1 MNTRILD
8 LLENPNLLQAD
19 DLKLLN
25 EQIKATPYVQS
36 LRALALLAAS
46 RFDPEDYRNVLSRT
60 AAYTTDKKIL
70 FQLVN
75 GRTTALTVAGEAGT
89 PAVSAEQ
96 SGSTHGT
103 DEKSQVDDV
112 VADIAANLPAGR
124 PVNAETDNTTAVEDA
139 PGLAEKAEEKTFTK
153 ITPAETSAAKPVYVN
168 GELNRI
174 LFEGE
179 EDFLQQATPVIDK
192 EASAES
198 GKLVIADANM
208 TAPKVFSEESAPVN
222 KLAAREDEVFEAEEE
237 AVSDAAPE
245 TETHEDIQIL
255 PEAYGEEPAAADVSF
270 HGIAPFLP
278 EVKIT
283 ATPKKDETTVP
294 PAPVSN
300 KHEAEMQRLI
310 AEVERKIKEK
320 KAAQIQKTPLEEEA
334 QSSEI
339 SFSDTQ
345 DFLVKSGTPAPVT
358 PPTVAEEPSQSV
370 SGSDS
375 ATMDNVPASSA
386 GETDKSRT
394 IDASNASVRTGW
406 KPMSVSLHTPDAL
419 LKTEEQLPKAEF
431 EITQEATEEMKTVEE
446 VPVIQ
451 KKPSRIEAKSVD
463 QVTEPVQCVADD
475 DSNVPHF
482 INTWQNWLK
491 IDRKEAA
498 PPVVPVPEEDRKTVI
513 IEKFIETAPRISQL
527 REEGNF
533 VIKEKKSD
541 ISHLMTETLA
551 NIYVEQKLYAR
562 AIHAFHILA
571 EKHPQKADYFK
582 TKVKEVRD
590 LRNNFQ

>member
-36 LRALALLAAS
+36 FRALALLAAS

-139 PGLAEKAEEKTFTK
+139 PGLAEKAEEKIFTK

-179 EDFLQQATPVIDK
+179 EDFLQQATPLIDK

-198 GKLVIADANM
+198 GKLVIADANV

-222 KLAAREDEVFEAEEE
+222 ELAAREDEVFEAEEE
-237 AVSDAAPE
+237 AVSDATPE
-245 TETHEDIQIL
+245 TETHEDVQKS
-255 PEAYGEEPAAADVSF
+255 PEAYVEEPAADVSF

-283 ATPKKDETTVP
+283 ATPKKDETTAP

-300 KHEAEMQRLI
+300 KHEEEMQRLI

-320 KAAQIQKTPLEEEA
+320 KTAQIQNTSLEEEEA
-334 QSSEI
+334 QSTEI

-345 DFLVKSGTPAPVT
+345 DFLVKTETPATETPTPVT
-358 PPTVAEEPSQSV
+358 EELRKSDSSSDETHLAEVPVSVVDETGQSPEPDADNPSV
-370 SGSDS
+370 S
-375 ATMDNVPASSA
+375 
-386 GETDKSRT
+386 
-394 IDASNASVRTGW
+394 TGW
-406 KPMSVSLHTPDAL
+406 KPMIVPLHTPDAL
-419 LKTEEQLPKAEF
+419 LKTEEQLPKVQT
-431 EITQEATEEMKTVEE
+431 EITPEVSEEVKAVEE
-446 VPVIQ
+446 TPDIQ
-451 KKPSRIEAKSVD
+451 KQPSEIGANSLD
-463 QVTEPVQCVADD
+463 QDTEPTQSVADD
-475 DSNVPHF
+475 DSNVPQF

-491 IDRKEAA
+491 IERKEAA
-498 PPVVPVPEEDRKTVI
+498 PPVVPVPEEDRKTEI

-582 TKVKEVRD
+582 SKVKEVRD

>member
-139 PGLAEKAEEKTFTK
+139 PGLAEKAEEKIFTK
-153 ITPAETSAAKPVYVN
+153 ITPAETSAAKPIYVN

-198 GKLVIADANM
+198 GQLVLADSNL
-208 TAPKVFSEESAPVN
+208 TAPKVFSEETAPVN
-222 KLAAREDEVFEAEEE
+222 ELAAKETDPE
-237 AVSDAAPE
+237 VSDKQPE
-245 TETHEDIQIL
+245 DADVHEVIIPEKTSTVEETVVD
-255 PEAYGEEPAAADVSF
+255 EPAAADVSF

-283 ATPKKDETTVP
+283 ATPKKEEKAVTPV
-294 PAPVSN
+294 PVSN
-300 KHEAEMQRLI
+300 KHEEEMQRLI

-320 KAAQIQKTPLEEEA
+320 KAAQVQEVPKEEEP
-334 QSSEI
+334 SNTEI
-339 SFSDTQ
+339 SFTDTQ
-345 DFLVKSGTPAPVT
+345 DFVVKTETPADVIPTSVT
-358 PPTVAEEPSQSV
+358 EKPSEST

-375 ATMDNVPASSA
+375 ASVADIPEPNAE
-386 GETDKSRT
+386 ETSQGPETVADT
-394 IDASNASVRTGW
+394 PSVRPGW
-406 KPMSVSLHTPDAL
+406 KPMSIPSHTPDAL

-451 KKPSRIEAKSVD
+451 KQPSGIEAKSVD

-475 DSNVPHF
+475 DSNVPQF

-498 PPVVPVPEEDRKTVI
+498 PPVVPVPDEDRKTEI

-571 EKHPQKADYFK
+571 DKHPQKADYFK
-582 TKVKEVRD
+582 SKVKEVRD

>member
-8 LLENPNLLQAD
+8 LLENPNLVQSE

-25 EQIKATPYVQS
+25 DQITATPYVQS
-36 LRALALLAAS
+36 LRALALLATS
-46 RFDPEDYRNVLSRT
+46 RFDPENYRNILSKT

-75 GRTTALTVAGEAGT
+75 GRTAPLTVAAEAVA
-89 PAVSAEQ
+89 PAISTQQ
-96 SGSTHGT
+96 SGATYGESIQA
-103 DEKSQVDDV
+103 EVDDAV
-112 VADIAANLPAGR
+112 NIPSEVPAATDANSDTVHATTEGSAPDI
-124 PVNAETDNTTAVEDA
+124 
-139 PGLAEKAEEKTFTK
+139 AEKAEEKVFTK
-153 ITPAETSAAKPVYVN
+153 ITPAENNVAKPVYVN

-179 EDFLQQATPVIDK
+179 ENFLEQETPVIDK

-198 GKLVIADANM
+198 GKLVIADANV

-222 KLAAREDEVFEAEEE
+222 ELAAREDEIIEAEAI
-237 AVSDAAPE
+237 AVADATVE
-245 TETHEDIQIL
+245 TETHEDVEIL
-255 PEAYGEEPAAADVSF
+255 PEADRQEPPAADVSF

-283 ATPKKDETTVP
+283 ATPKKDETTLP
-294 PAPVSN
+294 TPLVSN
-300 KHEAEMQRLI
+300 KHEEEMQRLI

-320 KAAQIQKTPLEEEA
+320 KAAQIQNAPQEEEV
-334 QSSEI
+334 QSTEI

-345 DFLVKSGTPAPVT
+345 DFLVKTETRAPETPT
-358 PPTVAEEPSQSV
+358 LIIEEPSESV

-375 ATMDNVPASSA
+375 AIMADVPASDTD
-386 GETDKSRT
+386 ETDQGQKS
-394 IDASNASVRTGW
+394 DASNASVRPGW
-406 KPMSVSLHTPDAL
+406 KPMSVPSHTPDAL
-419 LKTEEQLPKAEF
+419 LDTKDQVQKVQTEIMPEVSD
-431 EITQEATEEMKTVEE
+431 EAVKTVEE
-446 VPVIQ
+446 VPEIQ
-451 KKPSRIEAKSVD
+451 KQTLEVPAVSAEKA
-463 QVTEPVQCVADD
+463 EPVQTTAED
-475 DSNVPHF
+475 DSNVPQF
-482 INTWQNWLK
+482 INTWQSWLK
-491 IDRKEAA
+491 IDRKETA
-498 PPVVPVPEEDRKTVI
+498 PAVKPVAEEARKTEI

-582 TKVKEVRD
+582 SKVKEVRD